1 VIPQAGT
8 TAPEFNA
15 LTDTDEHLDLK
26 SLRGKTVVLFFY
38 PKDDTSG
45 CTKEACSFR
54 DALPRFV
61 GIDAV
66 VLGISPDDPK
76 SHRKFKEKFGL
87 NYTLLADTDHKISDE
102 YGVWQEKSMYGR
114 KYMGVARTT
123 FIIDAK
129 GRIAKVFEKVKPEDH
144 ATEVEEAITALNVRG

>member
-1 VIPQAGT
+1 VIPAVGT
-8 TAPEFNA
+8 KAPEFDA
-15 LTDTDEHLDLK
+15 LTDADAHLALA

-54 DALPRFV
+54 DTLPRLEK
-61 GIDAV
+61 IDAV
-66 VLGISPDDPK
+66 VLGISPDSPK
-76 SHRKFKEKFGL
+76 SHRKFKDKYGL
-87 NYTLLADTDHKISDE
+87 TYTLLADVDHKIADE

-123 FIIDAK
+123 FVIDAK

-144 ATEVEEAITALNVRG
+144 GIEVAEAVAALNVRD